1 MAKSSRS
8 DLGQAGTGIFFKMG
22 LDRANQWI
30 GPFQQVAHE
39 RSDLR
44 GQYEIPDV
52 ASLIRATLLDLM
64 DPSAA

>member
-1 MAKSSRS
+1 MF
-8 DLGQAGTGIFFKMG
+8 LKMG

-39 RSDLR
+39 RSDMR